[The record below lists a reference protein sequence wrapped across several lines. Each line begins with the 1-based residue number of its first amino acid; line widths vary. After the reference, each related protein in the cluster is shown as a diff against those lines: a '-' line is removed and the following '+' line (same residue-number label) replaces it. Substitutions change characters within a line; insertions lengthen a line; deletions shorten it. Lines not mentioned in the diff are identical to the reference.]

1 MKLLYINACVRKDSR
16 TKKLADY
23 LVKKLEANVEQVNLI
38 DCNLS
43 ALTAKDIEQR
53 NRFISAQKYDEP
65 LFALARQFA
74 SADVLVFAAPYW
86 DLSFP
91 ALLKLYVE
99 HVNVVPIVFQYSD
112 QGKVISN
119 CKAKKLFYVTT
130 KGGFGSDEYG
140 YGYLK
145 ALSETLYGISET
157 YLIKA
162 EGLDIQGNDAEE
174 IIHQTQEKINLL
186 LADVS

>member
-1 MKLLYINACVRKDSR
+1 MKLLYVNACVRKNSR

-23 LVKKLEANVEQVNLI
+23 LVKKLEADVEQVNLI

-53 NRFISAQKYDEP
+53 NRLISAQKYDEA

-140 YGYLK
+140 YGYLQ
-145 ALSETLYGISET
+145 ALSKTLYGIFET
-157 YLIKA
+157 YLISA

-174 IIHQTQEKINLL
+174 IIEQAKEKIDQLL
-186 LADVS
+186 MDLS